1 MRAFFL
7 GFLFLG
13 SCQNRLS
20 FLGFVIRWRSAGQWY
35 RSKKRIMD
43 VTVVAGRL
51 RDRTDSRIPIQ
62 GEPGIVHYVFLL
74 IAVALEVCG
83 TMLLPVS
90 QNFTRPVPTLSL
102 IGCYA
107 ASFYCL
113 TFALNTLPIAVVY
126 ATWSGLGIF
135 LITVFGY
142 LVFEQALDWR
152 AIVGLLLI
160 VAGVVLVNSFAPH
173 K

>member
-1 MRAFFL
+1 MTFKWIDGRIADTHT
-7 GFLFLG
+7 
-13 SCQNRLS
+13 R
-20 FLGFVIRWRSAGQWY
+20 IREL
-35 RSKKRIMD
+35 D
-43 VTVVAGRL
+43 
-51 RDRTDSRIPIQ
+51 
-62 GEPGIVHYVFLL
+62 IVHYVFLL

-160 VAGVVLVNSFAPH
+160 VAGVVLVNSLLPISDR
-173 K
+173 

>member
-1 MRAFFL
+1 M
-7 GFLFLG
+7 
-13 SCQNRLS
+13 
-20 FLGFVIRWRSAGQWY
+20 
-35 RSKKRIMD
+35 
-43 VTVVAGRL
+43 
-51 RDRTDSRIPIQ
+51 
-62 GEPGIVHYVFLL
+62 HYVFLL
-74 IAVALEVCG
+74 TAVALEVCG

-102 IGCYA
+102 IGCYG

-152 AIVGLLLI
+152 AIVGLSLI

>member
-1 MRAFFL
+1 L
-7 GFLFLG
+7 
-13 SCQNRLS
+13 
-20 FLGFVIRWRSAGQWY
+20 
-35 RSKKRIMD
+35 
-43 VTVVAGRL
+43 
-51 RDRTDSRIPIQ
+51 
-62 GEPGIVHYVFLL
+62 
-74 IAVALEVCG
+74 
-83 TMLLPVS
+83 
-90 QNFTRPVPTLSL
+90 PTLSL

-135 LITVFGY
+135 LIALFGY

-160 VAGVVLVNSFAPH
+160 VAGVIMVNSFAPH